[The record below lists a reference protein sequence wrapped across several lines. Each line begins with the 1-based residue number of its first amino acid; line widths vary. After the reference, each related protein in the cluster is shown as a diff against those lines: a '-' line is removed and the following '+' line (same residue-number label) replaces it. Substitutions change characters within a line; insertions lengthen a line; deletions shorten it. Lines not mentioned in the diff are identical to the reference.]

1 MSRGAMSRGAMST
14 GIPRYVRPRPDR
26 VGGLTSTGWSILLVV
41 AGVLTVEAA
50 SRLGLIS
57 TVDLVPVT
65 VMAGRAAELVTDP
78 AFLTR
83 QLLPT
88 LGLIAAGFAA
98 AAVLGVAVGLLLWRS
113 PWWSDALQ
121 PYLNIY
127 YAIPTFAVYPILVVL
142 FGTGPVPILLL
153 ATAFSVVVI
162 IANAL
167 IGFRSVPVA
176 VDKLARANRLG
187 RRAHLTK
194 ILLPAAVPDIAAG
207 LRLGLVYAT
216 IAVLATE
223 FILATRGLGHFISQA
238 YHTFHTVDM
247 YAGILLICL
256 VALVLNLGVGAVL
269 SRLDWRQR

>member
-1 MSRGAMSRGAMST
+1 MT

-26 VGGLTSTGWSILLVV
+26 VGGLSAPAWSAVLVV
-41 AGVLTVEAA
+41 AGILAVELVT
-50 SRLGLIS
+50 RLGVIS
-57 TVDLVPVT
+57 EVDLVPVT
-65 VMAGRAAELVTDP
+65 VMAGRAVALVTDG
-78 AFLTR
+78 AFLTG

-98 AAVLGVAVGLLLWRS
+98 AAVIGIAMGLLLFRS
-113 PWWSDALQ
+113 RWWSDALQ

-127 YAIPTFAVYPILVVL
+127 YAIPTFAVYPVLVVL
-142 FGTGPVPILLL
+142 FGTGPLPILLL
-153 ATAFSVVVI
+153 ATAFGVVVI
-162 IANAL
+162 IANSL
-167 IGFRSVPVA
+167 IGFRSVPA
-176 VDKLARANRLG
+176 SVDKLARANRLG

-194 ILLPAAVPDIAAG
+194 VLLPAAVPDIAAG

-247 YAGILLICL
+247 YAGILLIC
-256 VALVLNLGVGAVL
+256 VMALALNLSVGAVL